1 MLNLR
6 NLRKALKEFKKNKP
20 FDHCIVDD
28 FGGIN
33 FKENSKEFPK
43 FDSKDWHVYKNALE
57 DKNNQFLAHDA

>member
-28 FGGIN
+28 FLEESILKKIVRN
-33 FKENSKEFPK
+33 FQNSIQKIGMFIK
-43 FDSKDWHVYKNALE
+43 MLLKTKKQSILGT
-57 DKNNQFLAHDA
+57 